1 MVPGYRAMYA
11 GHIGKSLVNQ
21 TEGKKKTRQF
31 KNIFFMQRKQW
42 ILYLRMGDL
51 VDTF

>member
-11 GHIGKSLVNQ
+11 GHIGKSLVYQ
-21 TEGKKKTRQF
+21 TEEKKTRQF
-31 KNIFFMQRKQW
+31 KDIFFMQRKQW

>member
-21 TEGKKKTRQF
+21 TEEKKNET
-31 KNIFFMQRKQW
+31 I
-42 ILYLRMGDL
+42 
-51 VDTF
+51 

>member
-21 TEGKKKTRQF
+21 TEGKKKRDNLRT
-31 KNIFFMQRKQW
+31 FFSCS
-42 ILYLRMGDL
+42 
-51 VDTF
+51 VNSEFCTFEWVT

>member
-11 GHIGKSLVNQ
+11 GHIGKSLVNR
-21 TEGKKKTRQF
+21 TEEKKTRQF
-31 KNIFFMQRKQW
+31 KNIFFMQRKQR

-51 VDTF
+51 VDSF